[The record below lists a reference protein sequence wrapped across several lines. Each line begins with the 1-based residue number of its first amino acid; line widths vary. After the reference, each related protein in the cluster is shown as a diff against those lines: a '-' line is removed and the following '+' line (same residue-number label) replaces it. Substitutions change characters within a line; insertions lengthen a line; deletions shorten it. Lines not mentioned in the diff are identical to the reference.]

1 MTKVTISEELAE
13 FRAGF
18 PGCFTVAFAD
28 LSTGMVL
35 ASSTSEKTT
44 QERLDALCERATT
57 CLSSAE
63 TAGFVVAFGRDRT
76 CQPTL
81 AWQAEL
87 GRVHC
92 FIKLPHPAAEA
103 LCCVASMDVPLDK
116 LSTDA
121 AYLLTR
127 LASEG

>member
-1 MTKVTISEELAE
+1 MRKVTISEELAK

-18 PGCFTVAFAD
+18 PGCRTVAFAD

-35 ASSTSEKTT
+35 ASDTSEKTT
-44 QERLDALCERATT
+44 QERLDALCKRAMA
-57 CLSSAE
+57 CLTNPE
-63 TAGFVVAFGRDRT
+63 TADFASAFGLDASA
-76 CQPTL
+76 QPTL
-81 AWQAEL
+81 AWQAEPNEM
-87 GRVHC
+87 HC
-92 FIKLPHPAAEA
+92 FVKLPNPAAEA
-103 LCCVASMDVPLDK
+103 LCCVASLDVAIDK

>member
-1 MTKVTISEELAE
+1 MTISDELAE

-18 PGCFTVAFAD
+18 PGCRAVAFAD

-44 QERLDALCERATT
+44 QEWLDALCERAQA
-57 CLSSAE
+57 CLTGAE
-63 TAGFVVAFGRDRT
+63 TLDFAAAFGNDKT
-76 CQPTL
+76 TQPTL
-81 AWQAEL
+81 AWQAGPDGL
-87 GRVHC
+87 HC
-92 FIKLPHPAAEA
+92 YVKLPHPAAEA
-103 LCCVASMDVPLDK
+103 MCCVMSMDVPLDK